1 MSNSALTEQPL
12 AILGGPKAVPEP
24 SDAVVDWPIITDE
37 DRQAMLAVIDRTAM
51 SEWDVTQQFEREWA
65 AYNGVEHALSYPNGT
80 QAILAALYAVGVGHG
95 HEVIAPAYT
104 FWASIAQLYS
114 LGATP
119 VFADVE
125 PDSLCLDPGDIEH
138 RITPRTKAIIV
149 VHYNGHPADM
159 DPIGAIARQHGL
171 AVVEDVSRAQ
181 GSRYKGRMCG
191 SLGDAAGASMMTR
204 KAFAV
209 GEGGMLTTNNRET
222 FERAVAFSHP
232 GEHADDRTLATWRD
246 VGDAP
251 LSGLKARLNQISAA
265 MGRVQLQHY
274 PQRIVEIQRAVSRF
288 WHLLEDVPG
297 ITPHRVTGEGSD
309 MGGWFYPIAHY
320 DADKLGGLPVSR
332 FIEAVV
338 AEGAIAR
345 GGIDKPQH
353 LEPIF
358 NTVDIY
364 GHGKPTRLAY
374 ADRDLRQP
382 AGSLPVTEAV
392 NDSVIAVPWFKHDW
406 PQQIERQAAAYR
418 KVARHSA
425 QLLAG

>member
-1 MSNSALTEQPL
+1 MTTATQQL
-12 AILGGPKAVPEP
+12 AILGGPKAISE
-24 SDAVVDWPIITDE
+24 SNAAIVDWPIITDE
-37 DRQAMLAVIDRTAM
+37 DRHAMLEVIDRSAM

-80 QAILAALYAVGVGHG
+80 QAILGAMYAVGIGHG

-104 FWASIAQLYS
+104 FWASMAQLYS

-125 PDSLCLDPGDIEH
+125 RDSLCIDPDDIEH

-159 DPIGAIARQHGL
+159 DRIMLIARKHGL

-209 GEGGMLTTNNRET
+209 GEGGMLTTNNREAL
-222 FERAVAFSHP
+222 ERAIAFSLP
-232 GEHADDRTLATWRD
+232 AEHADDRTIETLRD
-246 VGDAP
+246 MGDVP
-251 LSGLKARLNQISAA
+251 LSGLKARLNQVAAA
-265 MGRVQLQHY
+265 MGRVQLKHY
-274 PQRIVEIQRAVSRF
+274 PDRIAEIQRAVGRF
-288 WHLLEDVPG
+288 WDLLEDVPG
-297 ITPHRVTGEGSD
+297 ITPHRIAGEGSD
-309 MGGWFYPIAHY
+309 MGGWFYPMAHY
-320 DADKLGGLPVSR
+320 DADALGGLPASR
-332 FIEAVV
+332 FVEAVA
-338 AEGAIAR
+338 AEGAIVR
-345 GGIDKPQH
+345 GGIDRPQH
-353 LEPIF
+353 LSPIF

-374 ADRDLRQP
+374 TDRDLRQL
-382 AGSLPVTEAV
+382 AGSLPVAEAV
-392 NDSVIAVPWFKHDW
+392 NDRVINVPWFKRDS
-406 PQQIERQAAAYR
+406 PEQIERQAAAYR
-418 KVARHSA
+418 KVARQSA
-425 QLLAG
+425 QLFAG